1 MKKLSYGLLFIAFL
15 LFIPFSAS
23 GQELIVEDFFTSG
36 MYLNDVIA
44 ADTTATG
51 GRLHTVYVLRRDGQ
65 YLINQVI
72 TNADGWP
79 LNIKAENGSGGK
91 PVIQFA
97 NVPGGTTNP
106 GYFTQNSGDV
116 WLKNLIIITY
126 IESDPTQ
133 KGNMNNMIG
142 TAAPGTNIAVDSC
155 IFLNVDGQFV
165 RTNSAANTIKLT
177 NCVFGN
183 MGYEGSSN
191 FGAGKGVD
199 LRDGSCD
206 TLLIQNCTFV
216 NVQDRVVRHY
226 NSSAQLNHLI
236 FDHNT
241 VVNSMAYHGM
251 LSLGWVGER
260 VRITNNLFVD
270 PFAAMADSDYT
281 RQLEFKTNETDPWG
295 NNRMTWVFTDTAG
308 NASTNTDFQISNNY
322 YAISDSGYAF
332 YSRWVSG
339 NPPFPSE
346 FSSLPEGPA
355 LTWFINSK
363 LGADSVNAFMKDDN
377 IALGNTPYLMTKLM
391 DWYRTPVALGGAG
404 KTKQTGNFTDD
415 KDMDRR
421 TYSYYQDTLDC
432 TYPTSLPAYTG
443 GWFGLPV
450 GDLNWFPD
458 KHIIWLTD
466 VDEVD
471 FTPTSFELYQNYPN
485 PFNPTT
491 TMKFNLEESGLAT
504 LTVYNILGQ
513 KVATIL
519 NEEMSVGIHKV
530 TFDATSMSSGVYF
543 YKLEAGKRVSVK
555 KMMLLK

>member
-1 MKKLSYGLLFIAFL
+1 MKKLNYGLLFILIL
-15 LFIPFSAS
+15 LFLPFSAL
-23 GQELIVEDFFTSG
+23 GQELIVEDFFTTG

-44 ADTTATG
+44 GDTTASG
-51 GRLHTVYVLRRDGQ
+51 DRLHTVYVLRRDGQ
-65 YLINQVI
+65 YLINAVI
-72 TNADGWP
+72 RNDDGWP
-79 LNIKAENGSGGK
+79 LNIRAEDGPGGK

-97 NVPGGTTNP
+97 NVVGGTTNP

-142 TAAPGTNIAVDSC
+142 TAAAGTDIAVDSC

-165 RTNSAANTIKLT
+165 RTNSAAKTIKLT
-177 NCVFGN
+177 NSVFGN

-226 NSSAQLNHLI
+226 NSSAQLNNLI

-241 VVNSMAYHGM
+241 IVNSLAYHGM
-251 LSLGWVGER
+251 FSLGWVGER
-260 VRITNNLFVD
+260 VRITNNLIID

-308 NASTNTDFQISNNY
+308 NASATTDFQIDHNY
-322 YAISDSGYAF
+322 YAITDSGYAF
-332 YSRWVSG
+332 YNRWVSG

-355 LTWFINSK
+355 LTWFINNE

-377 IALGNTPYLMTKLM
+377 IVLGNTPFLMTKLM
-391 DWYRTPVALGGAG
+391 DWYRTPVAMGGAG

-432 TYPTSLPAYTG
+432 TYSMSLPAYTG
-443 GWFGLPV
+443 GWYGLPV

-458 KHIIWLTD
+458 KHLIWLTD
-466 VDEVD
+466 VEDD
-471 FTPTSFELYQNYPN
+471 AYTPNSFALYQNYPN
-485 PFNPTT
+485 PFNPSTNITFKLEKSSFTT
-491 TMKFNLEESGLAT
+491 LS
-504 LTVYNILGQ
+504 VYNILGQ
-513 KVATIL
+513 KVKTLMEKELSAG
-519 NEEMSVGIHKV
+519 SYQV
-530 TFDATSMSSGVYF
+530 TFDASGLSSGIYF
-543 YKLEAGKRVSVK
+543 YKLNSGKQTSVK
-555 KMMLLK
+555 KMMFLK

>member
-1 MKKLSYGLLFIAFL
+1 MKKLYYVSLFILFL
-15 LFIPFSAS
+15 LFIPLSIY
-23 GQELIVEDFFTSG
+23 GQELIVEDFFTTG
-36 MYLNDVIA
+36 DYLNDVIA
-44 ADTTATG
+44 ADTTSSG
-51 GRLHTVYVLRRDGQ
+51 GRLHSVYVLRRDGQ
-65 YLINQVI
+65 YLINNVI
-72 TNADGWP
+72 RNDDGWT
-79 LNIKAENGSGGK
+79 LNIKAENGTGGK

-142 TAAPGTNIAVDSC
+142 TAAAGTDIAVDSC

-165 RTNSAANTIKLT
+165 RTESAPKTIRLT
-177 NCVFGN
+177 NSIFAN

-191 FGAGKGVD
+191 FGAGKLVD
-199 LRDGSCD
+199 LRGGSCD
-206 TLLIQNCTFV
+206 TLLIQNCTIV
-216 NVQDRVVRHY
+216 NVQDRIVRHY
-226 NSSAQLNHLI
+226 SSSAQLDHLV

-241 VVNSMAYHGM
+241 IVNSMAYHGM

-281 RQLEFKTNETDPWG
+281 RQLEFRTNELDPWG
-295 NNRMTWVFTDTAG
+295 NRRMTWVFTDTAG
-308 NASTNTDFQISNNY
+308 NASATTDFQIGNNY

-339 NPPFPSE
+339 NPPFPSQ

-355 LTWFINSK
+355 LTWLINNK
-363 LGADSVNAFMKDDN
+363 LGADSINAFIKDDN
-377 IALGNTPYLMTKLM
+377 INLGNTPYLMTKLM
-391 DWYRTPVALGGAG
+391 DWYRTPANLGGAG

-421 TYSYYQDTLDC
+421 NYGYYQDTLDC
-432 TYPTSLPAYTG
+432 TYSTSLPAYTG

-458 KHIIWLTD
+458 KHNIWLTD
-466 VDEVD
+466 VDED
-471 FTPTSFELYQNYPN
+471 EFAPSSFELYQNYPN
-485 PFNPTT
+485 PFNPSTNI
-491 TMKFNLEESGLAT
+491 KFNLEENGFVT
-504 LTVYNILGQ
+504 LNIYNVLGQ
-513 KVATIL
+513 KVKTLVA
-519 NEEMSVGIHKV
+519 EELSFGTHQVS
-530 TFDATSMSSGVYF
+530 FDASSLSSGVYF
-543 YKLEAGKRVSVK
+543 YKLESGKQTSIR